1 MERLE
6 REIERVSRQYSRVFK
21 GSSGAAD
28 RNDWRRT
35 SEENERQVKKIIISY
50 SVLFMQNNLSFK
62 PKDVYDMETDD
73 LLMIYEIVIQQIEE
87 QRKSLDGVI

>member
-1 MERLE
+1 M
-6 REIERVSRQYSRVFK
+6 
-21 GSSGAAD
+21 
-28 RNDWRRT
+28 
-35 SEENERQVKKIIISY
+35 ISY

-73 LLMIYEIVIQQIEE
+73 LLMMYEIVIQQIEE